1 MKYYIKKL
9 GKNELGSVG
18 RDRAVH
24 RGRFL
29 LVSKRPQMLEFFPPL
44 SETQKNDFAPVALV
58 PLYQNS
64 SKRIY
69 CNFVYHNDRFHG
81 GTRNEYRLYSNKE
94 LEGGD
99 RLFKPGDYLLMR
111 KINEKEL
118 NPGFYVDL
126 ITSKDKTLYWF
137 CKAAVEASPVNG
149 GYASWAGVI
158 EPFETKVNLLD
169 GLDNAVSIDGK
180 VLEAAKSAS
189 AGKIE
194 DLFSNQ
200 AMFRDF
206 LLVGYEGK
214 CAITRTS
221 IEYGDYFNVEAAHLR
236 PKSQRGLY
244 LPSNGITLTRDLH
257 WAFDKGFF
265 TLTKD
270 FRVQVHPKVDSEYLH
285 SLESREIFMPKD
297 PFFKPNPENVKWH
310 REHVYGLF
318 LKSGVIRGM
327 KS

>member
-1 MKYYIKKL
+1 MKYYIKRL

-18 RDRAVH
+18 KDKAIH

-44 SETQKNDFAPVALV
+44 SITQKNDFAPIALV
-58 PLYQNS
+58 PLYQHS

-69 CNFVYHNDRFHG
+69 CNFVYHNDKHHG
-81 GTRNEYRLYSNKE
+81 GTRDEYRLYSSKE
-94 LEGGD
+94 LEGGVL
-99 RLFKPGDYLLMR
+99 LFKPGDYLIMR
-111 KINEKEL
+111 KIEEQDL

-126 ITSKDKTLYWF
+126 VTSKSKELYWF
-137 CKAAVEASPVNG
+137 CKAAVDASPING
-149 GYASWAGVI
+149 GYALWKGEI
-158 EPFETKVNLLD
+158 EYFETKVSLLD

-180 VLEAAKSAS
+180 VLDAAKNAS
-189 AGKIE
+189 SKKMA

-200 AMFRDF
+200 AIFRDF

-214 CAITRTS
+214 CAVTRTS
-221 IEYGDYFNVEAAHLR
+221 IEYGDFFNVEAAHLR

-265 TLTKD
+265 TITKD
-270 FRVQVHPKVDSEYLH
+270 LKVKVHPKVESDYLH
-285 SLESREIFMPKD
+285 SLDSRELFLPKD
-297 PFFKPNPENVKWH
+297 PFFRPDLENVKWH
-310 REHVYGLF
+310 RENIFGLF
-318 LKSGVIRGM
+318 LKSGAIKGM
-327 KS
+327 N

>member
-1 MKYYIKKL
+1 MKYYIKRL

-69 CNFVYHNDRFHG
+69 CNFVYHNDKFHG
-81 GTRNEYRLYSNKE
+81 GTRNEYRLYSSKE

-111 KINEKEL
+111 KIDEKDL

-126 ITSKDKTLYWF
+126 ITPKNKSLYWF
-137 CKAAVEASPVNG
+137 CKAAVEASSVNG
-149 GYASWAGVI
+149 GYASWSGEI
-158 EPFETKVNLLD
+158 EPFEAKVHLLD

-180 VLEAAKSAS
+180 VLEAAKKAS
-189 AGKIE
+189 AGKVA
-194 DLFSNQ
+194 DLFSSQ

-214 CAITRTS
+214 CAVTRTS

-236 PKSQRGLY
+236 PKSHQGLY

-270 FRVQVHPKVDSEYLH
+270 LRVRVHPKVDSEYLH

-297 PFFKPNPENVKWH
+297 PFFQPNLENVKWH

-327 KS
+327 K